1 MREIVAELWENAEQ
15 LIRNEVALT
24 LSEVERKSERLKT
37 EIAHE
42 ATAAAIGGAVI
53 FAGGL
58 AFVAAAVLLLC
69 KAVEPWLA
77 ALIVGA
83 VASVSGYALLQRRT
97 HVAHTSLA
105 PTQATASVQHSV
117 RSIKEAVHDAAR
129 SR

>member
-24 LSEVERKSERLKT
+24 LSEVERKSERLKA

-83 VASVSGYALLQRRT
+83 VASVSGYALLQRGR
-97 HVAHTSLA
+97 HLAAHTSLA
-105 PTQATASVQHSV
+105 PTQATESVQRSV
-117 RSIKEAVHDAAR
+117 RSIKEAVHDAR